1 MVEIIDYNIYTTPFK
16 ELPCLEDAIQ
26 KSYSTDDEQNR
37 TVSLSVREFPASMPY
52 GVEALIEDGYSNYF
66 SVIERHAI
74 YYGVSILQNKV
85 QEIVKKCRL
94 IAKTGSVLEND
105 MRLYNTQGIPF
116 RTRTKKDKTNISM
129 PYWCMEWISSNHRY
143 LNIPAGR
150 LGAFILIIALSKS
163 SIPNP
168 MVKKEIDEEAN
179 WFLGYIEN
187 CLQKVS

>member
-16 ELPCLEDAIQ
+16 DLPCLEDAIQ

-37 TVSLSVREFPASMPY
+37 TVSISTREYPASMPY
-52 GVEALIEDGYSNYF
+52 GIEALIEEGHSNYF

-85 QEIVKKCRL
+85 NEIVKKCRI
-94 IAKTGSVLEND
+94 IAKTGSVLDND

-116 RTRTKKDKTNISM
+116 KTRTKKDKTNISM
-129 PYWCMEWISSNHRY
+129 PYWCSEWISSNHRY

-150 LGAFILIIALSKS
+150 LSAFILIVALSKS
-163 SIPNP
+163 TIPN
-168 MVKKEIDEEAN
+168 VEVSKEIKDEAE
-179 WFLGYIEN
+179 WFLGYVKN
-187 CLQKVS
+187 CLDKVQ